1 MPGQDGA
8 EQKPRL
14 SGEELALHMVEQLT
28 ILNSRIGQLI
38 QVTEVLGGLADTLNG
53 HFEVVHL
60 AMDLAKALKG
70 KQKPTIIDFAECWVE
85 AADEILPEEEE
96 EDGDIPVPQR

>member
-8 EQKPRL
+8 ESKPRL

-38 QVTEVLGGLADTLNG
+38 QITEGLCGLADTLNG
-53 HFEVVHL
+53 HFEVIHL
-60 AMDLAKALKG
+60 AMDITKGLKG
-70 KQKPTIIDFAECWVE
+70 KQKPTIVDFAECWVE
-85 AADEILPEEEE
+85 AADEILPEEEGE
-96 EDGDIPVPQR
+96 GGDIPVPQR